1 MNAREMFE
9 KLGYKEIENN
19 AEEITYESK
28 IKIDDWEQ
36 EISSITFW
44 LNEKLLDFDNYI
56 NVNVLQAINKQVE
69 ELGWNN
75 AQQ

>member
-1 MNAREMFE
+1 MKAKDMFK

-28 IKIDDWEQ
+28 MTIDDWEQ

-44 LNEKLLDFDNYI
+44 LNEKVLDSDNYI
-56 NVNVLQAINKQVE
+56 DVNLLQAINKQVE
-69 ELGWNN
+69 ELGWNE
-75 AQQ
+75 